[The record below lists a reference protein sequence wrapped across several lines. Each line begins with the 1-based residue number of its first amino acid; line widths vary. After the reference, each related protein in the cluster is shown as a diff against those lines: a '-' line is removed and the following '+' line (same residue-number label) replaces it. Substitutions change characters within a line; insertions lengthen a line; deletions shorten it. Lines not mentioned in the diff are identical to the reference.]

1 MPLGGIGSLGGSLM
15 GFDPLTS
22 ARDPDSNFGD
32 SQDSDIP
39 PSVNSA
45 ISSLSLVSLLASNRD
60 VSIAYGVRGVV
71 PVSNRLAPTLNPRT
85 ALIRHKDIGSANLDT
100 IPLKP
105 ILKTSRSNGA
115 TKSVTFSTTNS
126 QVFFADDWDRSAVEV
141 TCKLDYSDILEL
153 KQVHVPSPPTDHHV
167 SMELSTLLSQVS
179 LVRCP
184 STCDA
189 PRNSGPFTELCITSP
204 PPPLDSKHDASSLV
218 VPNQSLI
225 TSPLSKANDL
235 RRVPTPPLSPSPS
248 NAGQSASVSMKCAS
262 SRIASESLPESTSTE
277 VSVPLTAP
285 VPLRRPPRMNFMGT
299 LPKPG
304 SESPSS
310 ILSDSS
316 IFSAGSSTDTGSMT
330 DILSPQEPITQA
342 EMVPCVHRFLAA
354 SVKERKSLTS
364 IPQAREDG
372 LGRSLPRLSLPPV
385 SGSTPKTELAPSLL
399 PSIVPTNNPR
409 SMIRISGGRTLLP
422 SSKSIQPTRVS
433 LPRAAPL
440 PTVAHPTLTSLSG
453 EPLHGNPPLG
463 DMGGEYS
470 QPGLDIC
477 SHGFV
482 ARPPLSE
489 ASVLPVGAGP
499 LLTTPLSPSPHS
511 QTASRT
517 PLSLGGAVGV
527 LSPEVNTKSILERPP
542 IIPHPN
548 FASLRVLPTSIT
560 ISEGLK
566 HIRFNGSGHIGHYFL
581 SPSTNAITPFLQRK
595 SLVTIDLVGYSYELS
610 QYPRQVSTGDER
622 GSRVPMPPEDPEM
635 VKAAKMATT
644 IQDKIRYYSTFPL
657 PTTIDNLQE
666 GRPKVNDGKLK
677 ESSPGPS
684 RQSEVFDPWEIGDL
698 TERARYRPGP
708 DHVGWNS
715 QSGSGRKDW
724 HRLGTHLPA
733 RQESVGPLTPCRCC
747 PKLRRPSRRKRL
759 ELKPCLAVSPR
770 SQPPS
775 GGPGGHRGQLDFS
788 DLLRGLGGFPDNSD
802 LTNGDSF
809 SGQCQGSGL
818 LQGQETR
825 SESFGE
831 WLDSIQPT
839 PSIPLFQPHYYP
851 ADNLSVQQ
859 PPNAPSPPIPL
870 SPNSQPDARD
880 PGWNPIGIAASAPIP
895 QPQYDDGGNSTTQRP
910 PNVPP
915 SSSLHSVN
923 TQLDGH
929 GSELDTGFAAGCKW
943 FEKGGSM
950 SRPPGR
956 SSEWYIGFFDGCMFA
971 SRMSG
976 GLSARTTRAQ
986 ADSTRSSAE
995 SAVHSA
1001 STTVVPNE
1009 AQSFLTTAEPDESI
1023 VISLS
1028 SHSSQGSSSRTAD
1041 PQPQAQPGPST
1052 PRTVAHDNLSNGELG
1067 LAISKHYD

>member
-1 MPLGGIGSLGGSLM
+1 M
-15 GFDPLTS
+15 GFDPLTSARDPDSNFGDSQDSDIPPSVNSAISSLSLVSLLAPLTS

-71 PVSNRLAPTLNPRT
+71 PVSNRLAPNLNPRT

-235 RRVPTPPLSPSPS
+235 RRVLTPPLSPSPS

-372 LGRSLPRLSLPPV
+372 LGRR
-385 SGSTPKTELAPSLL
+385 
-399 PSIVPTNNPR
+399 
-409 SMIRISGGRTLLP
+409 
-422 SSKSIQPTRVS
+422 
-433 LPRAAPL
+433 
-440 PTVAHPTLTSLSG
+440 

-581 SPSTNAITPFLQRK
+581 SPSANAITPFLQRK

-666 GRPKVNDGKLK
+666 GKPKVNDGKLK

-775 GGPGGHRGQLDFS
+775 GVLIPKSHSIKGCSVGSDQGPGGHRGQLDFS

-859 PPNAPSPPIPL
+859 PPNAPSPPVPL

-880 PGWNPIGIAASAPIP
+880 PGWNSIGIAASTRIP

-915 SSSLHSVN
+915 ASSLHSVN

-929 GSELDTGFAAGCKW
+929 GSELDAGFAA
-943 FEKGGSM
+943 
-950 SRPPGR
+950 
-956 SSEWYIGFFDGCMFA
+956 
-971 SRMSG
+971 
-976 GLSARTTRAQ
+976 
-986 ADSTRSSAE
+986 
-995 SAVHSA
+995 
-1001 STTVVPNE
+1001 
-1009 AQSFLTTAEPDESI
+1009 
-1023 VISLS
+1023 
-1028 SHSSQGSSSRTAD
+1028 
-1041 PQPQAQPGPST
+1041 
-1052 PRTVAHDNLSNGELG
+1052 
-1067 LAISKHYD
+1067 